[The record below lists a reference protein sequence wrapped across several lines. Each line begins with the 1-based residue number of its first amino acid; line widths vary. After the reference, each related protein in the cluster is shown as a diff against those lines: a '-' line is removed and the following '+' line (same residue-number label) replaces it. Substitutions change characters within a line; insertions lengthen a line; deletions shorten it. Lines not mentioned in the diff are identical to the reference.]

1 MYINKRQKRRV
12 KVGADTAIFEASM
25 SKHSVVIIGNGMV
38 GHRFI
43 EELIDKDQ
51 SRQFAITVFC
61 EEPRVAYDR
70 VHLSA
75 YFSHHTAEELSL
87 VREGYYEKHQVK
99 LLLGERAITIN
110 RDEKLIHSNT
120 GRAVHYDTLIFATG
134 SYPWIPPIK
143 GAEGSDCY
151 VYRTIED
158 LNAIEA
164 CSRRSKRGA
173 VIGGG
178 LLGLEA
184 AGALKNLG
192 VETHVIEFAPVL
204 MAEQLDPQG
213 GEQLR
218 RKIEQMGVRVH
229 TGKNTQ
235 QIVHHAQGGKTL
247 EFADGSALDVDFIVF
262 STGIRPQDKLA
273 KQCGLQLGARGGI
286 AIDDHCQTSDAHIF
300 AIGECAA
307 WQNRIYGLVAPGY
320 KMAQVASDRL
330 VGRDNAFA
338 GADMSA
344 KLKLLGVDVGGIGDA
359 HGRTPGARSFV
370 WLDEQ
375 KNIYKRLIVS
385 EDNRTL
391 LGAVLVGDTSDYGNL
406 LQLALNNIALPE
418 NPALL
423 ILPAGSGEKPVMG
436 ADALPDSAQICSCF
450 DVSKGDIV
458 KAVQG
463 GCHTVAALKTETRAG
478 TGCGGCIPLI
488 TQVLNAELSRQGI
501 EVDNHLCAHFPY
513 SRQELYHLIRVE
525 EIKSFDALLA
535 KYGQGYG
542 CEVCKPTV
550 GSLLASC
557 WNEYVLKPQLAPL
570 QDSNDLFLGNIQKD
584 GTYSVIPR
592 SAGGEITPEGL
603 MAIGAVAR
611 QYNLYTKITG
621 SQRIGLF
628 GAQRDDLPAIWT
640 QLIDAGFETGQA
652 YAKALRMAKTCVGS
666 VWCRFGVGDS
676 LGFGIELENRYKGI
690 RTPHKMKFGVSGCTR
705 ECAEAQG
712 KDVGVIATE
721 KGWNLYVCGN
731 GGMKPR
737 HADLLAADLDRDTLL
752 HYLDRFMMFYIRTGD
767 RLQRTSLWLESMD
780 GGIDYLRS
788 VIVDNKLGLNTQLET
803 ELARLRAAVECEWTA
818 TVQDPQQQR
827 HFSTFINSDRRDP
840 LVQHINQRDQHR
852 PAQPAERIA
861 VTLIEE
867 IDA

>member
-1 MYINKRQKRRV
+1 
-12 KVGADTAIFEASM
+12 M
-25 SKHSVVIIGNGMV
+25 SKHNVVVIGNGMV

-43 EELIDKDQ
+43 EELLEKAEPDQ
-51 SRQFAITVFC
+51 FSLTVFC

-87 VREGYYEKHQVK
+87 VREGYYDKHQVS

-110 RDEKLIHSNT
+110 RDEKLIHSST

-134 SYPWIPPIK
+134 SYPWIPPIN
-143 GAEGSDCY
+143 GAEGSDCF

-164 CSRRSKRGA
+164 CSRRCKRGA

-192 VETHVIEFAPVL
+192 IETHVIEFAPVL
-204 MAEQLDPQG
+204 MAEQLDQQG
-213 GEQLR
+213 GELLR

-229 TGKNTQ
+229 IGKNTR
-235 QIVHHAQGGKTL
+235 QIVHHEHGGKTL
-247 EFADGSALDVDFIVF
+247 AFADGSALDVDFIVF

-273 KQCGLQLGARGGI
+273 KQCGLTLGPRGGI
-286 AIDDHCQTSDAHIF
+286 AIDDQCRTSDPDIY

-307 WQNRIYGLVAPGY
+307 WQNRVYGLVAPGY
-320 KMAQVASDRL
+320 KMAQVASDHL
-330 VGRDNAFA
+330 LGRDNAFT

-344 KLKLLGVDVGGIGDA
+344 RLKLLGVDVGGIGDA
-359 HGRTPGARSFV
+359 RGTTPGARSVV
-370 WLDEQ
+370 WLDEG
-375 KNIYKRLIVS
+375 KSVYKRLVIS
-385 EDNRTL
+385 EDQKTL
-391 LGAVLVGDTSDYGNL
+391 LGAVLVGDTRDYGNL
-406 LQLALNNIALPE
+406 LQLVLNAIPLPD
-418 NPALL
+418 NPEAL
-423 ILPAGSGEKPVMG
+423 ILPAGSGDKPAIGV
-436 ADALPDSAQICSCF
+436 DSLPDSAQICSCF

-463 GCHTVAALKTETRAG
+463 GCHTVAALKSTTRAG

-488 TQVLNAELSRQGI
+488 TQVLNSELSRQGI
-501 EVDNHLCAHFPY
+501 EVTNHLCAHFAW
-513 SRQELYHLIRVE
+513 SRQELYHLIQVE
-525 EIKSFDALLA
+525 AIKTFDELLA
-535 KYGQGYG
+535 RYGQGYG
-542 CEVCKPTV
+542 CEICKPAV

-557 WNEYVLKPQLAPL
+557 WNEYVLAPQHAPL
-570 QDSNDLFLGNIQKD
+570 QDSNDLYLGNIQKD

-592 SAGGEITPEGL
+592 SPGGEITPQGL
-603 MAIGAVAR
+603 KAIGEVAER
-611 QYNLYTKITG
+611 YRLYTKITG

-628 GAQRDDLPAIWT
+628 GAQKDDLPAIWS

-666 VWCRFGVGDS
+666 AWCRYGVGDS
-676 LGFGIELENRYKGI
+676 LGLGVMLENRYKGI

-737 HADLLAADLDRDTLL
+737 HGDLLAADLDQQTLIT
-752 HYLDRFMMFYIRTGD
+752 YLDRFMMFYIRTAD
-767 RLQRTSLWLESMD
+767 RLQRTSLWLESLE

-788 VIVDNKLGLNTQLET
+788 VIVNDRLGLNSQMEAQLT
-803 ELARLRAAVECEWTA
+803 ALRATAHCEWKTTLEDKA
-818 TVQDPQQQR
+818 HLTR
-827 HFSTFINSDRRDP
+827 FAHFINSSQRDP
-840 LVQHINQRDQHR
+840 DVQWVAERDQHR
-852 PAQPAERIA
+852 PARVDERIA

-867 IDA
+867 TER